1 MRIYNSYILS
11 LTFILLLTAV
21 ILTAAGGS
29 ALKYFF
35 PVFVLE
41 AIIIT
46 ELFVYLNSKARQRL
60 TFVSAVLLGGF
71 LVYLTVNLAAILG
84 IVL

>member
-1 MRIYNSYILS
+1 MKIYNSYILS
-11 LTFILLLTAV
+11 LTVVLPLTAV

-29 ALKYFF
+29 ALDYFLQ
-35 PVFVLE
+35 VFVLE

-60 TFVSAVLLGGF
+60 TFVSAMLFSGF
-71 LVYLTVNLAAILG
+71 LAYLTVKVPAILSE
-84 IVL
+84 VL